1 MCTHPGNDL
10 QEAVRLLRAGELVAF
25 PTETV
30 YGLGA
35 DASNPLAVARVF
47 AAKGRPAD
55 HPLIVH
61 LADQACVPDWTS
73 GFPETARQ
81 LASAFWPGPLTLVLP
96 RSARVPAAVTGG
108 QDSVALRVPAHP
120 VAQALLRSFGGG
132 IAAPSANRYGR
143 VSPTR
148 AEHVREE
155 LGDRVSLVLDG
166 GECAVGLEST
176 IVSCLAGQVALLR
189 PGMIGRDAIEA
200 VVGPLAAGA
209 AAATPRVPGSA
220 RVHYAPAVPVEL
232 LDRDQLGR
240 RCAELAAAGARVAVI
255 ARSAATGPGNTM
267 AWQVAPADAAGYG
280 HDLYATLR
288 TLDRSGASRILIE
301 RVPATGPWE
310 AVRDRLQRAAAKE
323 PPDDT

>member
-1 MCTHPGNDL
+1 
-10 QEAVRLLRAGELVAF
+10 
-25 PTETV
+25 
-30 YGLGA
+30 GA
-35 DASNPLAVARVF
+35 DALNPVAVARVF
-47 AAKGRPAD
+47 AAKDRPAD

-61 LADQACVPDWTS
+61 LADQACVPDWATE
-73 GFPETARQ
+73 FPETARQ
-81 LASAFWPGPLTLVLP
+81 LARAFWPGPLTLVLP

-155 LGDRVSLVLDG
+155 LGDRVALVLDG

-200 VVGPLAAGA
+200 VVGPLAACA
-209 AAATPRVPGSA
+209 AVATPRVPGSQ

-232 LDRDQLGR
+232 LGRDQLER
-240 RCAELAAAGARVAVI
+240 RCAELAAAGATVAVI
-255 ARSAATGPGNTM
+255 ARGAATGSRDTM
-267 AWQVAPADAAGYG
+267 GWHVAPVDAAGYG

-301 RVPATGPWE
+301 QVPATGPWE

>member
-1 MCTHPGNDL
+1 MSTPPGNDL
-10 QEAVRLLRAGELVAF
+10 EAAVRLLRAGELVAF

-35 DASNPLAVARVF
+35 DAANPAAVARVF

-61 LADQACVPDWTS
+61 LADQACVPDWAS
-73 GFPETARQ
+73 EFPETARQ
-81 LASAFWPGPLTLVLP
+81 LARAFWPGPLTLVLP
-96 RSARVPAAVTGG
+96 RSARVPMAVTGG

-120 VAQALLRSFGGG
+120 VAQALLRAFGGG
-132 IAAPSANRYGR
+132 VAAPSANRYGR

-155 LGDRVSLVLDG
+155 LGDRVALILDG

-189 PGMIGRDAIEA
+189 PGIIGRAAVES
-200 VVGPLAAGA
+200 VVGPLATSAAGA
-209 AAATPRVPGSA
+209 PRVPGSA
-220 RVHYAPAVPVEL
+220 RAHYAPAIPVEL
-232 LDRDQLGR
+232 LDSGQLEQ
-240 RCAELAAAGARVAVI
+240 RCAELAAAGATVAVLARRAPMGPTGKTTWRVA
-255 ARSAATGPGNTM
+255 PG
-267 AWQVAPADAAGYG
+267 DAAGYG

-288 TLDRSGASRILIE
+288 ALDRCGASRILIE
-301 RVPATGPWE
+301 QVPATGTWE
-310 AVRDRLQRAAAKE
+310 AARDRLQRAAAKE